1 MGLDFWPG
9 AVVMML
15 IATMVATLLTN
26 GGRAAWFV
34 GAMILVVY
42 AIFVLTLI
50 LMPPTG
56 AA

>member
-1 MGLDFWPG
+1 
-9 AVVMML
+9 
-15 IATMVATLLTN
+15 MVATLLTN

-42 AIFVLTLI
+42 AIFALTLI

-56 AA
+56 AT